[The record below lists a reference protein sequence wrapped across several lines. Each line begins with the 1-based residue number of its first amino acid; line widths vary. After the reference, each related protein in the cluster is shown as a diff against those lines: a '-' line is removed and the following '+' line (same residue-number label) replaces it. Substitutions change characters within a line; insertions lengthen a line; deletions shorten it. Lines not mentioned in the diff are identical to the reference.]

1 MRTMHTTTSMR
12 AAARPMLGIT
22 LVLALAAC
30 GGGETADARPSDAT
44 MRVGPENITVLE
56 SAMIASGPGI
66 SGNLQAEKEAV
77 IRSEVSAAV
86 RATFHDAGSRVAA
99 GTVLA
104 QLDDASVRDSWLSAR
119 SALSTAQTSAEIARR
134 ELERQ
139 TKLAEVGAIPERELE
154 SARRGD
160 VAAQSQ
166 LADARA
172 RLTIAQKQLEDTKVK
187 APFSGVISDR
197 RVSAGD
203 YVQTG
208 GELFRLIDPTSMRLE
223 ASVPASELGAVQVGV
238 PVRFTVNGYPGRTFE
253 GKVSRINPS
262 ADPTTG
268 QVRITVSVPNERQ
281 ALVGGLFAEGRV
293 NAEARKA
300 ISAPMSAVDLRGVR
314 PYVLRLKGGKVER
327 VEVEVG
333 LRDEESERIEI
344 TSGAAAGDTLLTGA
358 ARGITPGTP
367 VRIAAPSDQPVA
379 KN

>member
-1 MRTMHTTTSMR
+1 MTTSMR
-12 AAARPMLGIT
+12 ASARPL
-22 LVLALAAC
+22 LAFSLALALAAC

-56 SAMIASGPGI
+56 QAMIASGPGI
-66 SGNLQAEKEAV
+66 SGNLQPEKEAV
-77 IRSEVSAAV
+77 IRAEVSGAV
-86 RATFHDAGSRVAA
+86 RATFHDAGSRVGA

-119 SALSTAQTSAEIARR
+119 SAQSTAQTSAEIARR

-154 SARRGD
+154 SARRAD

-187 APFSGVISDR
+187 APFTGVISDR

-203 YVQTG
+203 FVQTG

-223 ASVPASELGAVQVGV
+223 ASVPASELAAVQVGV
-238 PVRFTVNGYPGRTFE
+238 PVRFSVNGYPGRTFE

-268 QVRITVSVPNERQ
+268 QVRITVSVPNEKQ

-293 NAEARKA
+293 NAEARNA
-300 ISAPMSAVDLRGVR
+300 ISAPMGAVDLRGVR
-314 PYVLRLKGGKVER
+314 PHVLRLRGGKVER

-344 TSGAAAGDTLLTGA
+344 TSGVAAGDTLLTGA

-367 VRIAAPSDQPVA
+367 VRVAAPSDQPVA